1 MFVKLLILLV
11 AAALVVGIVARTSH
25 GAGPER
31 VYVVKPADTL
41 WTIAARN
48 YGGDPRGAIWSIEQ
62 RNGLRTDTL
71 SPGEKLILP

>member
-11 AAALVVGIVARTSH
+11 AAALLVGIVARTSH

-41 WTIAARN
+41 WSIAARK
-48 YGGDPRGAIWSIEQ
+48 YGGDPRAAIWNIER

-71 SPGEKLILP
+71 TPGEKLILP